1 MAKLPIGQRFADRTL
16 VDRDD
21 LTDDRVSIW
30 DIRIGWRDRFWAVFS
45 VQTLFAAIFEG
56 WFELQFGSEPTAWH
70 QTRSIITNTVPYIVL
85 IGPSSYMITEGI
97 VMLSERY
104 LKWRRRQSLEAL
116 AGWLTRRDQ
125 AWRNGET
132 FKELIPDTVEFR
144 HIEANMKQIQA
155 GPESLPE
162 NWNGAKS
169 EELDASA
176 LKMRVLEMEAWY
188 GRKRLAED
196 RGETF
201 SEPFPSGNGAH
212 HSQN

>member
-1 MAKLPIGQRFADRTL
+1 
-16 VDRDD
+16 
-21 LTDDRVSIW
+21 
-30 DIRIGWRDRFWAVFS
+30 
-45 VQTLFAAIFEG
+45 
-56 WFELQFGSEPTAWH
+56 
-70 QTRSIITNTVPYIVL
+70 
-85 IGPSSYMITEGI
+85 
-97 VMLSERY
+97 MLSERY

>member
-1 MAKLPIGQRFADRTL
+1 MAKQTTGQRFADRQL

-30 DIRIGWRDRFWAVFS
+30 DIRKGWRDRFWTVFS
-45 VQTLFAAIFEG
+45 VQTLFAAMFEG

-116 AGWLTRRDQ
+116 ADWLTRRDQ

-169 EELDASA
+169 DEINLSTREQ
-176 LKMRVLEMEAWY
+176 RILEKEAWF
-188 GRKRLAED
+188 GRKYLVEQS
-196 RGETF
+196 GGTF
-201 SEPFPSGNGAH
+201 DEPYPNGNGTP
-212 HSQN
+212 HS